1 MDQALGVRQRRG
13 VLGQPRLMEET
24 FSLAGDGVYQ
34 KGMDFILEKLNHGDW
49 VHIFPE
55 GQWRWQGR
63 NPLEDLDGTAPYPL
77 PVAPKPQLHPL
88 SLQGK

>member
-1 MDQALGVRQRRG
+1 
-13 VLGQPRLMEET
+13 MEET

-63 NPLEDLDGTAPYPL
+63 NPLKDLDGTAPYPL
-77 PVAPKPQLHPL
+77 PVAPKPQLYPL
-88 SLQGK
+88 SRQGK